1 MLLTR
6 HQTADGP
13 RWAADGRF
21 LLSTITLGGLLELPA
36 GRLAQTI
43 PALAT
48 DEPASGPLLPPIEP
62 DQEVWASGVTYLRS
76 RDARK
81 AESATGDIYERVYE
95 APRPELFFKAIG
107 WRVVGPEAAIRVRAD
122 SRWNVPEP
130 ELTLVINSHGE
141 IVGYTA
147 GNDVSS
153 RDIEGENPLYLPQA
167 KVYNGSCALGPGIRL
182 AAADEL
188 SDVPIGLQ
196 IAREGRTVFTGET
209 RTSRMKRN
217 FTELAAYLYRE
228 LAFPRGA
235 FLMTGTGIVPEES
248 FSLAPGDRVRVEVG
262 ELVLENNV
270 GPH

>member
-1 MLLTR
+1 MFLTL
-6 HQTADGP
+6 HQTAAGP

-21 LLSTITLGGLLELPA
+21 LPRQTTLSLLLELPA
-36 GRLAQTI
+36 ARLAQAI
-43 PALAT
+43 AALAT
-48 DEPASGPLLPPIEP
+48 DEPAAGPLLAPIEP

-95 APRPELFFKAIG
+95 APRPELFFKAAG
-107 WRVVGPEAAIRVRAD
+107 WRVVGPAAAIRVRPD

-130 ELTLVINSHGE
+130 ELTLVINRRGE

-167 KVYNGSCALGPGIRL
+167 KVYNGSCALGPGVLL
-182 AAADEL
+182 ASADEL
-188 SDVPIGLQ
+188 ADVPIGLQ
-196 IAREGRTVFTGET
+196 IVRSGQVVFAGET
-209 RTSRMKRN
+209 RTSRMKRS
-217 FTELAAYLYRE
+217 FVELAAFLYKE
-228 LAFPRGA
+228 LDFPRGA

-262 ELVLENNV
+262 GLVLENEV
-270 GPH
+270 AA